1 VKVFLL
7 RWFSGDERTLG
18 LVLGGGLAVI
28 VFFRLDTLRGT
39 LGVPDEAAASLAM
52 VAVVAAVV
60 WWSMLPRGFVWLDPA
75 VLTWQETDRERLVTR
90 RILGGWLRRLAALG
104 YLLALLGAI
113 ADMPP
118 QTTVTGAALLLATG
132 LAALGAIRRERTS
145 MPAEALVVLVPAAAI
160 TFTQSGQPVFIGL
173 ALSAAAGAVVL
184 LAGSGPPTRPRI
196 AATAGRTE
204 LVAGWRDRVLRTTGA
219 HFLDLSML
227 LPAARPGRSRRLG
240 RPVALRLAW
249 LGVLG
254 RARLVPTA
262 ALLALTTTAAYRTFP
277 ALPDLVVITI
287 IGYLSVLPFGAAL
300 GELWASPGKRRW
312 VGLSNPALRAAY
324 LVVLTGVAAAWV
336 LPVLAVATLGAS
348 VLYAIPIIAAGVV
361 RTVTRKPPDFDM
373 LGEVVT
379 PFGVVPAVLVVQVLR
394 GPDLILLALVFPPV
408 TAPLALIWALLR

>member
-1 VKVFLL
+1 MKVCLL
-7 RWFSGDERTLG
+7 RWLGGDERTLG
-18 LVLGGGLAVI
+18 LVLGGGLAVFA
-28 VFFRLDTLRGT
+28 FFRLDTLRGT
-39 LGVPDEAAASLAM
+39 LGVPGEAAAPLAM
-52 VAVVAAVV
+52 VTVVAAVA

-113 ADMPP
+113 ADTQ
-118 QTTVTGAALLLATG
+118 QTMVTGAALLLGTG

-145 MPAEALVVLVPAAAI
+145 MPAEALVVLAPAAAI

-196 AATAGRTE
+196 AATAGRAE
-204 LVAGWRDRVLRTTGA
+204 LVAGWRDRVLRTMGA

-254 RARLVPTA
+254 RARLVPMA
-262 ALLALTTTAAYRTFP
+262 ALLALTTTAAYRTFT

-287 IGYLSVLPFGAAL
+287 IGYLAVLPFGAAL

-324 LVVLTGVAAAWV
+324 LVVLAGVAAAWV
-336 LPVLAVATLGAS
+336 LPVLAVATRGAD

-361 RTVTRKPPDFDM
+361 RTVTRKPPDFGM
-373 LGEVVT
+373 LGEVAT
-379 PFGVVPAVLVVQVLR
+379 PFGMVPAVLVVQVLR